1 MSNAKPPIF
10 WKDKET
16 VKHQLKNWKPND
28 LKKLICN
35 INEIELVVKKNLNN
49 SLNIITDFL
58 LNQSLSNTSN

>member
-1 MSNAKPPIF
+1 MEYEKNKNLDLTMSNAKPPIF

-35 INEIELVVKKNLNN
+35 INEIELVVKK
-49 SLNIITDFL
+49 I
-58 LNQSLSNTSN
+58 